1 MKKMNSIV
9 ISALIS
15 GSFSLVGIFL
25 SSFLTNLKTQQKNAK
40 NQAVIK
46 YEIEELTREVRA
58 HNNFATRVP
67 VLEAKVENLE
77 RRERDD

>member
-1 MKKMNSIV
+1 MNSIV

>member
-1 MKKMNSIV
+1 MNSIV

-77 RRERDD
+77 RRERGD